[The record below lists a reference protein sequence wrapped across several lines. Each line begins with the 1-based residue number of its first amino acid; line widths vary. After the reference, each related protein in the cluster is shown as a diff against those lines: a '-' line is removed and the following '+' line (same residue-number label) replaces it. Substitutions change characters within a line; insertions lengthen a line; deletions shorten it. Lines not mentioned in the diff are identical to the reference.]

1 MDKQAAF
8 SVIVLAYNEERN
20 LPDCL
25 NSLTGLNCDIFVVDS
40 GSTDRTREIA
50 LAAGA
55 KLAEHSFEN
64 YAAQRN
70 WAQQNLPIETDWLL
84 HLDAD
89 ERLTAELRGEIAA
102 LFAPQNSRRLARAD
116 GFMLRKRTIF
126 LGRWIKHGAHYP
138 SYHLRLFRKT
148 AGGCEARLYDQH
160 FVVNGRSETLKHDYL
175 DVLCADLDTWLARH
189 LHWADLEARELMGRR
204 AHDNSR
210 QVRANL
216 FGNPIERKRW
226 LRNGVY
232 NRSPLFV
239 RALLYWFYRYVIRLG
254 FLDGKEGFIFHFL
267 QGLWFR
273 LLVDINLD
281 RLRQPQRT
289 SWRRAA
295 AASLTGAILRETR
308 LSSETFSAAK
318 SSSCVLDNSASR

>member
-1 MDKQAAF
+1 MTKRSL
-8 SVIVLAYNEERN
+8 SVIILTHNEERN

-25 NSLTGLNCDIFVVDS
+25 KGLAGLDCEIFVVDS

-55 KLAEHSFEN
+55 KLAEHPFEN

-70 WAQQNLPIETDWLL
+70 WAQQNLPIESGWLL

-89 ERLTAELRGEIAA
+89 ERLTAELRDEIAA
-102 LFAPQNSRRLARAD
+102 LFAPENSHRLEKVD

-138 SYHLRLFRKT
+138 SYHLRLFRKSNG
-148 AGGCEARLYDQH
+148 ACEERLYDQH
-160 FVVNGRSETLKHDYL
+160 FVVNGKIATLKHDYL
-175 DVLCADLDTWLARH
+175 DVLCADIDTWLTRH
-189 LHWADLEARELMGRR
+189 MRWAELEARQLMQQEDNGRR
-204 AHDNSR
+204 
-210 QVRANL
+210 VRADP

-232 NRSPLFV
+232 NRAPLFV
-239 RALLYWFYRYVIRLG
+239 RALLYWFYRYILRLG

-273 LLVDINLD
+273 LLVDIKLD
-281 RLRQPQRT
+281 QMQKSEVASQRSDGTEFCRAAMDIKLGQGVFGETGKRT
-289 SWRRAA
+289 S
-295 AASLTGAILRETR
+295 
-308 LSSETFSAAK
+308 
-318 SSSCVLDNSASR
+318 